1 MKTFLVGD
9 TIPFRVRTNGDP
21 ATDNP
26 TATVYDE
33 ANIALAPALTIGA
46 GLVQVPGTKIVVGS
60 FVADEVGQWSV
71 NILDDAGMD
80 LVKEFIVRDDSIESI
95 GTGVVAVGDGIAAV
109 VDKVDAQDLV
119 LAEILANSTGGGHF
133 G

>member
-21 ATDNP
+21 ASDNP

-33 ANIALAPALTIGA
+33 ADVALPATLTLGA
-46 GLVQVPGTKIVVGS
+46 GLTQVPGTKIVTGS
-60 FVADEVGQWSV
+60 FVADAVGQWSV
-71 NILDDAGMD
+71 NIVDDTGMD
-80 LVKEFIVRDDSIESI
+80 LVKEYIVRDASIESI
-95 GTGVVAVGDGIAAV
+95 GGGITTL
-109 VDKVDAQDLV
+109 DTKVDVQGLILLD
-119 LAEILANSTGGGHF
+119 ILANTAGGGGHF